1 METVRTSE
9 VLESQ
14 ILEDARA
21 RAKRLLQ
28 SADKEC
34 AAIRAEAERR
44 DGEET
49 RRLDAVRD
57 ARMAALRSDQ
67 GAALPLDF
75 LRSRLEFLQKAVSGA
90 LQEMFDSFS
99 ADELHR
105 VIGRQVARG
114 AFAFN
119 NQHLVV
125 RCAGISEA
133 DARGI
138 VAANVTG
145 ATVNAV
151 TALPSDQAAEAG
163 KGLIVETADGS
174 RRFRATLREL
184 SELLLEEHREEL
196 VTALLGKDVL
206 K

>member
-21 RAKRLLQ
+21 KAKRVRD

-34 AAIRAEAERR
+34 AAILAEGGRR
-44 DGEET
+44 DAEEIH
-49 RRLDAVRD
+49 RLDSGRE
-57 ARMAALRSDQ
+57 ARMAALRADHE
-67 GAALPLDF
+67 AALPLDF
-75 LRSRLEFLQKAVSGA
+75 MRSRLDFLQKAVSGA
-90 LQEMFDSFS
+90 LEEMFASFT
-99 ADELHR
+99 ADELDR
-105 VIGRQVARG
+105 VIGVQVAR
-114 AFAFN
+114 ASFAFI

-125 RCAGISEA
+125 KTAGISEKEARRIVTANVPGAEIHDVQPLPAEQAA
-133 DARGI
+133 DAG
-138 VAANVTG
+138 T
-145 ATVNAV
+145 
-151 TALPSDQAAEAG
+151 
-163 KGLIVETADGS
+163 GLIVETEDGS

-184 SELLLEEHREEL
+184 AALLLEEHREEL